1 MLTSLLSEFERVMMT
16 TKTTPKLAIT
26 AEYLDEVTGVESIIT
41 GGLTARLIR
50 YTLQTRYDENP
61 ISFVVSNEKG
71 TVGGMFYYQYVQWHG
86 AVQDISKEVEQ
97 LSKTAQRSVER
108 IEEYGFD
115 NQLWVLSQIIER
127 INEGQIKSQRLI
139 EKCLAYAEIIT
150 GKVRA

>member
-1 MLTSLLSEFERVMMT
+1 MMT

-26 AEYLDEVTGVESIIT
+26 AEYLNEVTGVESIIM
-41 GGLTARLIR
+41 GTAHLIR
-50 YTLQTRYDENP
+50 YTMMTRHDEDP

-86 AVQDISKEVEQ
+86 AVEDTYKEVEQ

-127 INEGQIKSQRLI
+127 INEGQIKSQKLI